1 MDSTIYTVTVAGY
14 ADELTINSDSP
25 FDARTSYSGDD
36 ITQLII
42 TTDQSGIVGLIRH
55 LHGRGFTILSVK
67 RN

>member
-1 MDSTIYTVTVAGY
+1 MDLTIYTVTVAGY

-25 FDARTSYSGDD
+25 LDARTSYSGDD